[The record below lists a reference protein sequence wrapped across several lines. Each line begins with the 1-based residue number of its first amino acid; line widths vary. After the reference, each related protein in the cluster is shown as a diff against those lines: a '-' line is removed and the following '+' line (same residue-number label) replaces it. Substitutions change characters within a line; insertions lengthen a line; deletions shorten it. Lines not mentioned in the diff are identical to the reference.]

1 MEFCSFYDAWKYLTE
16 NEMFFDDYGQFCVD
30 DCFRMTVEKN
40 ETNKSNEKN
49 KIIIW
54 CRPFSIVGYP
64 EKFGDNDGTVVGSG
78 FTFEEAMIDLAKNVY
93 CKYDFNENEEGDFDD
108 DDYDY
113 TECDHNCDC
122 CNDCD
127 NGYNNNNNDNDDDYY
142 EDDCDGN
149 CNDCDGCDDYDYY
162 LDNLS
167 NQNYSDKDGLNKNLE
182 KFYKNNLNK
191 KLRVLKGI
199 IDLLIE
205 E

>member
-1 MEFCSFYDAWKYLTE
+1 MAFCSFYDAWKYLTE

-30 DCFRMTVEKN
+30 DCFRITVEKN
-40 ETNKSNEKN
+40 ETNKSNK
-49 KIIIW
+49 KIKLLLCADHLVLLDIQQ
-54 CRPFSIVGYP
+54 
-64 EKFGDNDGTVVGSG
+64 KFGDNDGTVVGSG
-78 FTFEEAMIDLAKNVY
+78 FTFKEAIIDLAKNVY
-93 CKYDFNENEEGDFDD
+93 YKYDFNENEEDDFYD
-108 DDYDY
+108 DDYA
-113 TECDHNCDC
+113 ECNNNCDG
-122 CNDCD
+122 CNGCD
-127 NGYNNNNNDNDDDYY
+127 NGYNNNNDNDDDYY

>member
-1 MEFCSFYDAWKYLTE
+1 MDFCSFYDAWKYLTE

-40 ETNKSNEKN
+40 ETNKLNEKN

-108 DDYDY
+108 DDCDY
-113 TECDHNCDC
+113 AECDHNCDG
-122 CNDCD
+122 CD
-127 NGYNNNNNDNDDDYY
+127 NDNDNDDDYY
-142 EDDCDGN
+142 EDDCDG
-149 CNDCDGCDDYDYY
+149 CDNYDYY
-162 LDNLS
+162 FDNLS
-167 NQNYSDKDGLNKNLE
+167 NQNDSDKDGLNKNLE

>member
-1 MEFCSFYDAWKYLTE
+1 
-16 NEMFFDDYGQFCVD
+16 
-30 DCFRMTVEKN
+30 
-40 ETNKSNEKN
+40 
-49 KIIIW
+49 
-54 CRPFSIVGYP
+54 
-64 EKFGDNDGTVVGSG
+64 
-78 FTFEEAMIDLAKNVY
+78 MIDLAKNVY
-93 CKYDFNENEEGDFDD
+93 YKYDFNENEEDDFYDD
-108 DDYDY
+108 D
-113 TECDHNCDC
+113 
-122 CNDCD
+122 
-127 NGYNNNNNDNDDDYY
+127 Y